1 MLEEE
6 RRQKEK
12 VKHRL
17 DLIRQ
22 MKGERRC
29 YGEYIA
35 NIDERDRKYAPIV
48 LQPLV
53 ICYFEYLATHIAR
66 SSVLRNVKV

>member
-1 MLEEE
+1 MMVRALLYVYFSEAGEISKPSKQEQRRANNAVKRQKMLEEE

-22 MKGERRC
+22 MKGERRFC
-29 YGEYIA
+29 VSIWGIY
-35 NIDERDRKYAPIV
+35 R
-48 LQPLV
+48 
-53 ICYFEYLATHIAR
+53 
-66 SSVLRNVKV
+66 